1 MVMDGRTDEWAELGD
16 GHDGAGGEVLGGD
29 EGLPGT
35 GGFILDGGCDDTH
48 GRGGGRVTARQRFS
62 QTGFPDTLVPCQP
75 AQMTDTA
82 CLFLASSFS

>member
-35 GGFILDGGCDDTH
+35 GGFFGMAAVMTRTAGAAAERRH
-48 GRGGGRVTARQRFS
+48 GNVSFKQAS
-62 QTGFPDTLVPCQP
+62 QIPWCP
-75 AQMTDTA
+75 A
-82 CLFLASSFS
+82 SRPK

>member
-1 MVMDGRTDEWAELGD
+1 MSGRSWATGTT
-16 GHDGAGGEVLGGD
+16 GRVARCWGGVGGGD

-35 GGFILDGGCDDTH
+35 GGFFGMAAVMTRTAGAAAERRH
-48 GRGGGRVTARQRFS
+48 GNVSF